1 MYKTP
6 NSLMKCIQMND
17 PANLKII
24 IIKILFIKMNS
35 RLRWIYRAKRL
46 LMLSP
51 GSMMPHSLFWIART
65 HFSIFLGG
73 LKDCKL
79 NCGEDCKY
87 ILIEHAD
94 LAEKEFLIRGSK
106 DYTYH
111 KEIWD
116 DFLNFEISPID
127 HYKYKVMGGGFIMN
141 TSDTI
146 HIGGKSNAF
155 GASDHML
162 TKKILKEKF
171 PNKKIVIEKD
181 DWRGFGNKFKF

>member
-1 MYKTP
+1 MIG
-6 NSLMKCIQMND
+6 LRMND
-17 PANLKII
+17 PENLKII
-24 IIKILFIKMNS
+24 IIIKIFAIKMNS
-35 RLRWIYRAKRL
+35 RLRWIYRANKL
-46 LMLSP
+46 LMLRPRSI
-51 GSMMPHSLFWIART
+51 MPHSLFWTARA
-65 HFSIFLGG
+65 HLSIFLGG
-73 LKDCKL
+73 LKDWKL
-79 NCGEDCKY
+79 NSGEDCKY

-111 KEIWD
+111 KEIWE
-116 DFLNFEISPID
+116 DFLDSEISPID

-141 TSDTI
+141 TPDTI

-162 TKKILKEKF
+162 VKSIMKKKF

-181 DWRGFGNKFKF
+181 DWRGFGNKFRF